1 MIRYF
6 LILLF
11 LLISCSDTINN
22 TTTTVSTVESDT
34 KGDLYVYAK
43 DIVSGELI
51 SHAEYSSPVVQN
63 TSLIIHG
70 NKGIC
75 FQDLPVGVQ
84 RISKKLMNMKYNII
98 GMQKKL

>member
-1 MIRYF
+1 MIWYL
-6 LILLF
+6 LILIF

-43 DIVSGELI
+43 DIISGELI
-51 SHAEYSSPVVQN
+51 SHAEYSSPVVQD

-84 RISKKLMNMKYNII
+84 RTCKKLMSMKYNII
-98 GMQKKL
+98 EIIKKL